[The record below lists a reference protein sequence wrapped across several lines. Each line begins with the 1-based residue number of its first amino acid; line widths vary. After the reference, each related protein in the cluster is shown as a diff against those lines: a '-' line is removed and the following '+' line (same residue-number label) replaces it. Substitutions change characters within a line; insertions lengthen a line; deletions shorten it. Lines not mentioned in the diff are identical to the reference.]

1 MTMSNTPDSNKKV
14 REYFCGIAVIIDDK
28 VNNEQDPDYYS
39 NKIFKALHDANM
51 PVVAYEK
58 LPEEE
63 AYPSIAKASMIILDW
78 QLSDIPNEVSSLG
91 VKSAEDLQESSEDYK
106 LKFLEEIIKRST
118 APVFI
123 ISANIPKA
131 RRDIEGKP
139 CLKREIENRIF
150 LKKKT
155 DLSKEPE
162 DLFKQFFTF
171 LSKWLEEKHAL
182 YALKEWELVADKARS
197 DMYHDFSQSSWA
209 DIMWNRI
216 KQDVNAGKDESPE
229 QNKLLSIREEFGE
242 FITRNIINRFGEF
255 KFEDSR
261 FTQGAESDKELYK
274 VLAAEQFISTK
285 SHNEDSDQSL
295 SDSSGRSLRTG
306 NLYQTKESKD
316 NSKDNKKQDS
326 KVNNEDDSKY
336 FLVITADCDLA
347 RAGTKRKVFCLKGK
361 SIDKESIASN
371 RVCID
376 SIPTGNEN
384 VSPTPSTE
392 EQLEIATKKLDYLIE
407 MWDKPRQSCGVIHSE
422 SQKKYY
428 LSAVDDN
435 VIKFDLSIVVKTQ
448 KSLNQMDF
456 RGRVASPYIE
466 QIQQAAAK
474 WMIRQ
479 GNLPFPEEYFQARK
493 LL

>member
-1 MTMSNTPDSNKKV
+1 MTMSSTPDSNEKV

-39 NKIFKALHDANM
+39 NKIFKALQDANM
-51 PVVAYEK
+51 PVVSYEK

-78 QLSDIPNEVSSLG
+78 QLSGGSNGATE
-91 VKSAEDLQESSEDYK
+91 LQEEDKVDK
-106 LKFLEEIIKRST
+106 LDFLEEIIKGST

-123 ISANIPKA
+123 ISNNTIQAKEDIKA
-131 RRDIEGKP
+131 KRDEEGNSY
-139 CLKREIENRIF
+139 LEREIENRIF

-155 DLSKEPE
+155 DLSKDPE
-162 DLFKQFFTF
+162 DLSNQFFTF
-171 LSKWLEEKHAL
+171 LSGWLEKEHAL

-197 DMYHDFSQSSWA
+197 DMYHDFSRSSWA

-216 KQDVNAGKDESPE
+216 KQDVNGGKDKIK
-229 QNKLLSIREEFGE
+229 QNKLLSVREEFGE
-242 FITRNIINRFGEF
+242 SITRNIISRFGEF
-255 KFEDSR
+255 EFIDSR
-261 FTQGAESDKELYK
+261 FTPRVESDEKLDK
-274 VLAAEQFISTK
+274 ILSAEHFISTK
-285 SHNEDSDQSL
+285 SPNEDSAQSL

-326 KVNNEDDSKY
+326 KANNEDESEY
-336 FLVITADCDLA
+336 YLVITADCDLA
-347 RAGTKRKVFCLKGK
+347 RAGTERNVFCLKGK
-361 SIDKESIASN
+361 SIDKKSIAPD

-376 SIPTGNEN
+376 SIPTENEN
-384 VSPTPSTE
+384 VSSTSSTE
-392 EQLEIATKKLDYLIE
+392 EQLKIATEKLDYLIK
-407 MWDKPRQSCGVIHSE
+407 MWNAPRQSYGVIHSE

-428 LSAVDDN
+428 LPAVDDN
-435 VIKFDLSIVVKTQ
+435 VIKFDLSIVVRTQ
-448 KSLNQMDF
+448 KNLNQMDF

-479 GNLPFPEEYFQARK
+479 GNLPFPEEYFQA
-493 LL
+493 

>member
-1 MTMSNTPDSNKKV
+1 MSSTPDSNEKV

-28 VNNEQDPDYYS
+28 VNNEQDPDYCS
-39 NKIFKALHDANM
+39 NKIFKALQDANM
-51 PVVAYEK
+51 PVVSYEK

-78 QLSDIPNEVSSLG
+78 QLSDIPNEISSLG
-91 VKSAEDLQESSEDYK
+91 AGGFEDLQKSSEDNK
-106 LKFLEEIIKRST
+106 LKFLEKIIKRST
-118 APVFI
+118 VPVFI

-131 RRDIEGKP
+131 RRDIEGRP

-150 LKKKT
+150 LTNKT
-155 DLSKEPE
+155 DLSKEPK
-162 DLFKQFFTF
+162 DLFNQFFTF
-171 LSKWLEEKHAL
+171 LSEWLEEKHAL

-229 QNKLLSIREEFGE
+229 QNKQQDVNAGKDESPEQNKQQDVNGGKDESPEQNKLLSVREEFGE

-285 SHNEDSDQSL
+285 SHNDG
-295 SDSSGRSLRTG
+295 SGQSLRTG
-306 NLYQTKESKD
+306 NLYIGSTGE
-316 NSKDNKKQDS
+316 
-326 KVNNEDDSKY
+326 Y
-336 FLVITADCDLA
+336 FLIITADCDLA
-347 RAGTKRKVFCLKGK
+347 RANEEQYIFCLRGEGFKKKNIAPAEVRIKPKPTSNEGK
-361 SIDKESIASN
+361 SNESLKKQSQITKEKE
-371 RVCID
+371 
-376 SIPTGNEN
+376 P
-384 VSPTPSTE
+384 
-392 EQLEIATKKLDYLIE
+392 DYLIK
-407 MWDKPRQSCGVIHSE
+407 MWDAPRQLHGVIHSE

-428 LSAVDDN
+428 LPAVDGK
-435 VIKFDLSIVVKTQ
+435 VIKFDLSIKVKTQ
-448 KSLNQMDF
+448 DSLKDMDLK
-456 RGRVASPYIE
+456 GRVASPYIE

-479 GNLPFPEEYFQARK
+479 GNLPFPEEYFQV
-493 LL
+493 

>member
-1 MTMSNTPDSNKKV
+1 MSSMPDPNEKV
-14 REYFCGIAVIIDDK
+14 REYFCGIAVVIDDK
-28 VNNEQDPDYYS
+28 VSNEQDPDYYS

-63 AYPSIAKASMIILDW
+63 AYPSVAKASMIILDW
-78 QLSDIPNEVSSLG
+78 QLSDGSNGDTEVQE
-91 VKSAEDLQESSEDYK
+91 EDKVYK
-106 LKFLEEIIKRST
+106 LDFLWEIIKRST

-139 CLKREIENRIF
+139 CLKREIGNRIF
-150 LKKKT
+150 LTNKT
-155 DLSKEPE
+155 DLSKNSKKPE
-162 DLFKQFFTF
+162 DLFNQFFTF
-171 LSKWLEEKHAL
+171 LSEWLEKKHAL

-229 QNKLLSIREEFGE
+229 QNKQQDVNGGKDESPEQNKLLSVREEFGE

-261 FTQGAESDKELYK
+261 FTQGVESDKELYK

-285 SHNEDSDQSL
+285 SHNDG
-295 SDSSGRSLRTG
+295 SGQSLRTG
-306 NLYQTKESKD
+306 NLYIGSNGE
-316 NSKDNKKQDS
+316 
-326 KVNNEDDSKY
+326 Y
-336 FLVITADCDLA
+336 FLIITADCDLA
-347 RAGTKRKVFCLKGK
+347 RANEEQYIFCLRGEGFKKRNIAPAEVRIKPKLTSNEGK
-361 SIDKESIASN
+361 SNKSLKKQLKKVKKQSQRMKE
-371 RVCID
+371 
-376 SIPTGNEN
+376 
-384 VSPTPSTE
+384 
-392 EQLEIATKKLDYLIE
+392 KLDYLIE
-407 MWDKPRQSCGVIHSE
+407 MWDKPRQSYGVIHSE

-428 LSAVDDN
+428 LQAVDGKI
-435 VIKFDLSIVVKTQ
+435 IKFDLSIEVETQ
-448 KSLNQMDF
+448 GSLKDMDLK
-456 RGRVASPYIE
+456 GRVASPYIE

-479 GNLPFPEEYFQARK
+479 GNLPFPEEYFQA
-493 LL
+493 